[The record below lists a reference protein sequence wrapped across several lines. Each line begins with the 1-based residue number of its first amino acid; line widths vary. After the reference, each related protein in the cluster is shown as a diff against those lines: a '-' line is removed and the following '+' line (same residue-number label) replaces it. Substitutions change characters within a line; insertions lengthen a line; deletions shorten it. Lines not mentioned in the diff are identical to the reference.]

1 MTRPRA
7 YLELFAG
14 GAALALALMG
24 GASVVPPV
32 GYMGGKRK
40 LAPAI
45 LGAAGLRVGQGA
57 ERLVL
62 VDAGEW
68 GGVWQEVVRD
78 GQGLAAR
85 LMAWEGRDPSD
96 LWRDL
101 AAAGRPD
108 DSQER
113 AAAYLWLQGRAAS
126 CTPVWW
132 DADGSTTMA
141 RSASSG
147 GGEQRVWQAGLVMPD
162 PPRGGDCVV
171 RPATERGERLV
182 MPSNG
187 SHGPGLIRAH
197 EKPARLVMADKPGR
211 PAQRAQEMHPG
222 PYGEAV
228 ERSREPK
235 EKGRRSVG
243 SGIMRPAT
251 VAHRIIKV
259 QAALLRGGR
268 TGQPFPSDRRRG
280 RDLAGDARG
289 PARCRRP
296 PRPPLRGGHPLRGDM
311 LARRGRGARR
321 GLPAPRSAGA
331 RLRGRGPARAAGAR
345 LARARPAGRHPH
357 RGEA

>member
-1 MTRPRA
+1 MRA
-7 YLELFAG
+7 YAELFAG
-14 GAALALALMG
+14 GAACALALMG
-24 GASVVPPV
+24 GAGVVPPV

-45 LGAAGLRVGQGA
+45 LGAAGLRFGEGA
-57 ERLVL
+57 DRLLL

-68 GGVWQEVVRD
+68 GGVWQQVVLD
-78 GQGLAAR
+78 GRGLADR
-85 LMAWEGRDPSD
+85 LLAWEGRDPSD
-96 LWRDL
+96 LWREL

-108 DSQER
+108 DPQER

-162 PPRGGDCVV
+162 PPRGGDCTV

-235 EKGRRSVG
+235 EKGRRSAG

-251 VAHRIIKV
+251 VAHRITKA
-259 QAALLRGGR
+259 QAALLSGGACSSAVPTR
-268 TGQPFPSDRRRG
+268 PPTRSRPGWRRPGICGASSSSSTRPTSGPPATRRR
-280 RDLAGDARG
+280 AR
-289 PARCRRP
+289 
-296 PRPPLRGGHPLRGDM
+296 
-311 LARRGRGARR
+311 
-321 GLPAPRSAGA
+321 APRSWRWPRTTGA
-331 RLRGRGPARAAGAR
+331 SGRWCSS
-345 LARARPAGRHPH
+345 ARPRLCPSC
-357 RGEA
+357 